1 MSFYNN
7 FVEKKNVFGICEKF
21 VCIHFNGNGQQFEC
35 EWMRIYFRFP
45 LPLTRR
51 QSWNKS
57 DTTQCMLHVK
67 QTTLSFRFP
76 VWKRVERLV
85 QCKPLFLGF
94 LCFFKHSTWRRPTP
108 LRALATSGCNQVC
121 LEIRMVAERLCS
133 TRSVIRRDVARK

>member
-1 MSFYNN
+1 MLRICSEFGCLWYNFVFLDVHDVFDHWFDNN

-57 DTTQCMLHVK
+57 DTTQCMLRVK

-76 VWKRVERLV
+76 VWKRVGRLV

-94 LCFFKHSTWRRPTP
+94 C
-108 LRALATSGCNQVC
+108 V
-121 LEIRMVAERLCS
+121 
-133 TRSVIRRDVARK
+133 